1 MICKKPIHFSDRRP
15 WNKVSAQRTDNLMI
29 GSISEKIAIMDAK
42 IFSSSFHNVRT
53 PSIKLKFTAFMSEG
67 DRIWAIAVHSPAAG
81 LTEKIGSIEAP
92 PKRKHDIAINIKDLL
107 RFIFR

>member
-1 MICKKPIHFSDRRP
+1 MSD
-15 WNKVSAQRTDNLMI
+15 
-29 GSISEKIAIMDAK
+29 
-42 IFSSSFHNVRT
+42 
-53 PSIKLKFTAFMSEG
+53 G

-81 LTEKIGSIEAP
+81 LTEKIGSIEAL